1 LVLVEEGTMAA
12 ILRRLPAVAGLAVVA
27 AFCAEAAGHRA
38 FTRLIRRDVEALRA
52 RAAPSRAGVVT
63 EEMLA
68 GLPAPVRRYLSY
80 TGIVGTPVP
89 GTIRVHQKGRMRT
102 GPGQPWMPLEAEEH
116 YSVQPPGFV
125 WAGTLRA
132 GPVAVA
138 RARDMYAEGHGRM
151 LVKVASLWPVA
162 DASGAQTDQAA
173 MMRYLSEM
181 IWFPAAFLASNISF
195 EAVDDCSA
203 GVTLTDHGRTATGT
217 LFFDTQGRL
226 TDFVAKR
233 YRAAD
238 ASDPETW
245 STPITGYGEFEGLR
259 LPARGKA
266 VYQLS
271 GGDFDYIDV
280 TITGLRYD
288 TGPADT
294 LSAAPAS
301 KGMA

>member
-1 LVLVEEGTMAA
+1 MVAT
-12 ILRRLPAVAGLAVVA
+12 LRRLPAVAGLAVLA
-27 AFCAEAAGHRA
+27 AICAEVAGHRA
-38 FTRLIRRDVEALRA
+38 FTRLVRRDVQALLA
-52 RAAPSRAGVVT
+52 RASPGRAGVVT
-63 EEMLA
+63 EEMLT
-68 GLPAPVRRYLSY
+68 GLPEPLCRYLRY
-80 TGIVGTPVP
+80 TGVVGKPVP
-89 GTIRVHQKGRMRT
+89 GTIRLSQKGRMRT

-125 WAGTLRA
+125 WAGTARL

-181 IWFPAAFLASNISF
+181 IWFPAAFLADNISF
-195 EAVDDCSA
+195 EAVDDSSA
-203 GVTLTDHGRTATGT
+203 RVTLTDHGRTATAT

-226 TDFVAKR
+226 TDVVAKR
-233 YRAAD
+233 CRTAG

-245 STPITGYGEFEGLR
+245 STPVTGYGEFGGLR

-266 VYQLS
+266 IYKLP
-271 GGDFDYIDV
+271 GGDLDYIDV
-280 TITGLRYD
+280 TVTALHYD
-288 TGPADT
+288 TLPAMT
-294 LSAAPAS
+294 RNPRGMPAAGSSPS
-301 KGMA
+301 SMRT